1 MTRLTGLLLVILIV
15 MAATGCGTTVTPEK
29 AEPSETPEVQQPETF
44 EIGEAVK
51 AGKVHVTLHQVRT
64 WEGDEWNKPEE
75 GHVHL
80 IPEATIE
87 NISEEAYH
95 ASTLMQWS
103 AVDQDGVKY
112 NIALVTDLKGS
123 LDGEIGP
130 GRKIRGE
137 IAFEVERGK
146 EYEIIFEPETFGSGQ
161 VIWNV
166 GIVE

>member
-1 MTRLTGLLLVILIV
+1 VKRLTSLLLAILFV
-15 MAATGCGTTVTPEK
+15 VVVTGCGGTVTPEK
-29 AEPSETPEVQQPETF
+29 AEPSETPQVQQPETF
-44 EIGEAVK
+44 EIGDVVK
-51 AGKVHVTLHQVRT
+51 AGKVRVTLHQVRT
-64 WEGDEWNKPEE
+64 WKGDDWNKPSD
-75 GHVHL
+75 GHIYL

-95 ASTLMQWS
+95 TSTLLQWS

-112 NIALVTDLKGS
+112 SIALVTNLKGS

-146 EYEIIFEPETFGSGQ
+146 KYEIIFQPEAFASGQ
-161 VIWNV
+161 VIWQV
-166 GIVE
+166 GMVE